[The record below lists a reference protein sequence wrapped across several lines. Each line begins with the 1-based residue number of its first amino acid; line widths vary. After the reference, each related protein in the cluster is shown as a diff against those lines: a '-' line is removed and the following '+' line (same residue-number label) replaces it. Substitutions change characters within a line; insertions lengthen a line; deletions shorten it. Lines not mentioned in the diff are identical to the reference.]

1 MHVDVYVRH
10 SANCKHKTIA
20 ITKTAACRK
29 WLYIEG
35 SRKPVSA
42 KTRSCAQAVD
52 TADKL
57 RLGKTTDTQSE
68 RTVRDAVKAF
78 LDNKEHHGC
87 LS

>member
-1 MHVDVYVRH
+1 MLMFTFVTLQT
-10 SANCKHKTIA
+10 ANTKTIA
-20 ITKTAACRK
+20 ITKTAAAAS
-29 WLYIEG
+29 G
-35 SRKPVSA
+35 SISKVPAS
-42 KTRSCAQAVD
+42 RSQPRRARGPQAVD